1 MVVFNVADSVTT
13 ELCIHHSNKNLTE
26 GNSWGKALLD
36 NNLFWVFQAVK
47 QLLVLGIAAFAIKT
61 RNKTFILP
69 MAFATIYFAYLSIN
83 NTMLFL
89 G

>member
-36 NNLFWVFQAVK
+36 NNLFWVFQTVK
-47 QLLVLGIAAFAIKT
+47 QLLVIGIAIFITLYCCFSTPLFEQAFKT
-61 RNKTFILP
+61 KKKVK
-69 MAFATIYFAYLSIN
+69 
-83 NTMLFL
+83 
-89 G
+89 